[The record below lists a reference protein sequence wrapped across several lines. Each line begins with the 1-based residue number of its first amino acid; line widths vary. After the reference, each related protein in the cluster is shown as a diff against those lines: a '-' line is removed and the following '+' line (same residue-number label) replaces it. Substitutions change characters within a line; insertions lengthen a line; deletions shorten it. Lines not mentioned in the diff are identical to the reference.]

1 MREVLV
7 FIPILQMGKGRKN
20 KAKEKVEIFKK
31 YFYIKALMGS
41 KSWDIDKHIVG
52 AH

>member
-1 MREVLV
+1 MMEVLV
-7 FIPILQMGKGRKN
+7 FISIRHKGKGRKN
-20 KAKEKVEIFKK
+20 KAKEKVGIFKK
-31 YFYIKALMGS
+31 YFQIKALMGS

>member
-1 MREVLV
+1 MREV

-20 KAKEKVEIFKK
+20 KAKEKVVILKK
-31 YFYIKALMGS
+31 YFQTKALMGS
-41 KSWDIDKHIVG
+41 KSWDIDKQTVG